1 MHWDFPCLVATKR
14 LPLSGKTECTNI
26 TLKRWSRRSM
36 NYWGKESRE
45 NLRTSWC
52 VGRAVGVTIGRT
64 CGTTSGIAT
73 LPKTLFP
80 RPPTQ
85 YLWCAL
91 LLPSV
96 ITSKWTYL
104 ITLSMTMLAGCA
116 KPTLQFC
123 SLVRACTLWS
133 SRSQTRNRQLR
144 AQWKQTWGC
153 RRYKKWKDLKS
164 AALNSVQG
172 QMKTEDGPGA
182 KTIKKFGA
190 WIGAQLEISCS
201 KFRKL
206 RGRDYKE
213 IAVRFLCSVRV
224 SYSDN
229 WKQISDSL
237 NRRL

>member
-1 MHWDFPCLVATKR
+1 MQHALLFLSGNVQRMAPDVLAHFVGRFNCAWQDIFGCDMATRKKSAMHWDFPCLVATKR
-14 LPLSGKTECTNI
+14 LPLSGKTECINI
-26 TLKRWSRRSM
+26 TLKWWSRRSM
-36 NYWGKESRE
+36 NYWGKESRA
-45 NLRTSWC
+45 NPRTSWC
-52 VGRAVGVTIGRT
+52 VGRAMGVTIGRT

-80 RPPTQ
+80 RPPSQ

-133 SRSQTRNRQLR
+133 SRSQTRNRELR

-153 RRYKKWKDLKS
+153 RRYKKS
-164 AALNSVQG
+164 
-172 QMKTEDGPGA
+172 
-182 KTIKKFGA
+182 
-190 WIGAQLEISCS
+190 
-201 KFRKL
+201 
-206 RGRDYKE
+206 GR
-213 IAVRFLCSVRV
+213 I
-224 SYSDN
+224 
-229 WKQISDSL
+229 W
-237 NRRL
+237 NRRH